1 MTVDDRKEIYRLI
14 SEALQ
19 EYESN
24 NQASIKLADGS
35 YFRDEDEDLTKLQ
48 ARKVMSNS
56 VGEETEIPDVIYIA
70 CEENVLNKEIIDY
83 LSNWFADNTDIT
95 LVGTL
100 LRGDDISNI
109 SYYDMAL
116 VNLDANYDEKDEFY
130 KAVSPYISEELMD
143 KVSVS
148 NTTEEEKEIVSQ
160 IEDTLY
166 NNYLVLPLIFYNDS
180 IAVNNSIENIKLDG
194 NGNLKFEMTK
204 NN

>member
-1 MTVDDRKEIYRLI
+1 MGHNSEKNLAQLLMCPLPHFAAIYCLGF
-14 SEALQ
+14 AH
-19 EYESN
+19 
-24 NQASIKLADGS
+24 
-35 YFRDEDEDLTKLQ
+35 
-48 ARKVMSNS
+48 M
-56 VGEETEIPDVIYIA
+56 
-70 CEENVLNKEIIDY
+70 
-83 LSNWFADNTDIT
+83 LSGMA
-95 LVGTL
+95 L
-100 LRGDDISNI
+100 LR
-109 SYYDMAL
+109 
-116 VNLDANYDEKDEFY
+116 EKDEFY

>member
-1 MTVDDRKEIYRLI
+1 
-14 SEALQ
+14 
-19 EYESN
+19 
-24 NQASIKLADGS
+24 
-35 YFRDEDEDLTKLQ
+35 
-48 ARKVMSNS
+48 MSNS

-83 LSNWFADNTDIT
+83 LSTWFSDNTDIT